1 MNKQDNK
8 IILIANKI
16 SAHHLKLIEK
26 LPVTLVNKPSLST
39 SEFAETVST
48 LKPNVIGKTF
58 KKKNKLISSC

>member
-58 KKKNKLISSC
+58 KKKK